1 MSAPD
6 QMASVNGPFRKAAL
20 STVVSTIE
28 PVVAIVFMMES
39 VYLRS
44 GQASVGRRASG
55 FGRWE
60 VDGGRRSVGGGRW
73 AVGGGG
79 RWAVGGGRWGE
90 GGGEGRGATPAT
102 GSGLCG
108 RGGGLRACITLTRAL
123 KRGRRGQLMG
133 VRT

>member
-60 VDGGRRSVGGGRW
+60 VDGGRRSVEQRFDSW
-73 AVGGGG
+73 TYTVSYVRISSYLPIEQKKTHTA
-79 RWAVGGGRWGE
+79 
-90 GGGEGRGATPAT
+90 
-102 GSGLCG
+102 
-108 RGGGLRACITLTRAL
+108 
-123 KRGRRGQLMG
+123 QLNHS
-133 VRT
+133 V